1 MLEVIKSIVCELTGY
16 ILKVVE
22 VAHNDSGSRKV
33 KCLLRS
39 GGELWMVPEGVSV
52 AVGYTLPD
60 GTPGLYDTMPDGTAA
75 GTVDGSTV
83 TVQLSD
89 AILSASGAVDV
100 AVELRK
106 DGAKLH
112 TFPFRVNVIG
122 GNPLSNPETFPAL
135 GAAFEGLLLYGGP
148 GGTLLPLK
156 LGPGLSIRDGVLYVS
171 GGTDEPETP
180 VGVVETTVDENGTL
194 RVCLDGVE
202 IIPVVDDAGTLTWPG
217 LLLVVGDDGGTTLV
231 KED

>member
-1 MLEVIKSIVCELTGY
+1 MLEVTKSIVCELTGY

-22 VAHNDSGSRKV
+22 VAHNDSGSRQV

-39 GGELWMVPEGVSV
+39 GGEPWAVPEGVSV

-75 GTVDGSTV
+75 GTADGSTV

-89 AILSASGAVDV
+89 AILSASGAVEV
-100 AVELRK
+100 AVELRN

-122 GNPLSNPETFPAL
+122 SNSLSNPETFPAL
-135 GAAFEGLLLYGGP
+135 GAGFEGKLLFGGP
-148 GGTLLPLK
+148 GGTVVPLTIEALKTLLGGWTPD
-156 LGPGLSIRDGVLYVS
+156 S
-171 GGTDEPETP
+171 GTDITVTKGEDGTVLLSVVAET
-180 VGVVETTVDENGTL
+180 D
-194 RVCLDGVE
+194 
-202 IIPVVDDAGTLTWPG
+202 
-217 LLLVVGDDGGTTLV
+217 DDGTIIISGPVALAEDGTIIIGG
-231 KED
+231 DNIA